1 MGDEKIEYEMVSDV
15 QPKNWKLPFAVGGA
29 IQFKNSVFDVQ
40 NLRNI
45 KRHGE
50 MLCKI
55 KQMSIEV
62 RRELWAGVYKP
73 GTYQHRDGIQSMKLN
88 EIIKGVSVDRKAK
101 RTREQVLGTSL
112 SSG

>member
-1 MGDEKIEYEMVSDV
+1 MGKEKKEYEMVSDV
-15 QPKNWKLPFAVGGA
+15 QPKNWKLPFAVGGV

-45 KRHGE
+45 NRHGG

-62 RRELWAGVYKP
+62 KRELWAGMYKA
-73 GTYQHRDGIQSMKLN
+73 GTYQWRDGI
-88 EIIKGVSVDRKAK
+88 
-101 RTREQVLGTSL
+101 
-112 SSG
+112 

>member
-1 MGDEKIEYEMVSDV
+1 MGDEKKEYEMISDV

-62 RRELWAGVYKP
+62 RRELWAGDLNPACFPDFSRKTE
-73 GTYQHRDGIQSMKLN
+73 GGLCAERRKGDGFL
-88 EIIKGVSVDRKAK
+88 
-101 RTREQVLGTSL
+101 
-112 SSG
+112 